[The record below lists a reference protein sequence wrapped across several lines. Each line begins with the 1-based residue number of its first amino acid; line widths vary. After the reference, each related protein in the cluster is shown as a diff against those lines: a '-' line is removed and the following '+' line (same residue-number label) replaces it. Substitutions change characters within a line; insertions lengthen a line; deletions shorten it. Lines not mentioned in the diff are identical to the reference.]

1 MELEKQLES
10 IDLKDTDK
18 QTFLNEIRKKIS
30 IIRYSLE
37 AKDDKIKT
45 LKQNLTSVL
54 VKQKK
59 MKETVQK
66 LEKEIR
72 ERDQIYKERQ
82 DYFKNQLI
90 SVQKDMAEKDELI
103 EGFKEQLNLLEAKIK
118 SYTGKTESKPTPTEI
133 IMLNKEIERLKE
145 VITKKNDTILELE
158 NKIRNLIKIDE
169 QDKEIIIKI
178 ALKLGKF
185 LPNIKFEQA
194 FEFIKD
200 NTYLDEK
207 SLEIKIKDF
216 REQLVSRR

>member
-216 REQLVSRR
+216 RE

>member
-216 REQLVSRR
+216 REHLVSRR